1 MGKHYSKVKK
11 GMVFW
16 FDQKSYGGGVDFREY
31 VGSNGK
37 TYKSHIQMNY
47 RPYLVVSNDSGNS
60 SSPTCNIVP
69 ITTSDDKT
77 EIPVH
82 VRFIFEGE
90 PQYIL
95 CEQVRTVDTM
105 ALGKYHCTL
114 SDEIMKKV
122 EQAMAIQFAIRPE
135 ISLTDFDLSNTVKTL
150 ETMVEKILQNKMK
163 QMEER
168 SVKIP
173 ISDIEDAAIRLG
185 EMVEDLIIDSK
196 PKESVSG
203 NNQLPPEWVKEEIK
217 QTGLKPVER
226 SKKESSAV
234 PPVQSNKTL
243 KSYKGLSQVE
253 KFNQRYN
260 IDKNSNS
267 EKKVEEK
274 PIDKKRKRNS
284 WTDEKRRAYLKDFET
299 MTPQE
304 MMKKYG
310 FSSIQSVFQ
319 TKYACKNALAKSSV

>member
-1 MGKHYSKVKK
+1 MGKQYSKVKK

-16 FDQKSYGGGVDFREY
+16 FDQKSYGGGREFI
-31 VGSNGK
+31 GNNGK
-37 TYKSHIQMNY
+37 TYKSHVQMNY
-47 RPYLVVSNDSGNS
+47 RPYLVVSNDFGNA

-90 PQYIL
+90 PQWIL
-95 CEQVRTVDTM
+95 CEQVRTVDTI

-122 EQAMAIQFAIRPE
+122 EQAMVIQFAIRSE

-150 ETMVEKILQNKMK
+150 ETMVEKILQSKMK

-168 SVKIP
+168 TTKIP

-196 PKESVSG
+196 SKESVSDS
-203 NNQLPPEWVKEEIK
+203 NQIPPKTGLLEEIEK
-217 QTGLKPVER
+217 TELKEVNRPKETSPVI
-226 SKKESSAV
+226 
-234 PPVQSNKTL
+234 PPVQSRNNP

-253 KFNQRYN
+253 KFNKRYN
-260 IDKNSNS
+260 VDNNSNS
-267 EKKVEEK
+267 EKKMEEK
-274 PIDKKRKRNS
+274 PIEKKRKRNT

-304 MMKKYG
+304 IMKKYG

-319 TKYACKNALAKSSV
+319 TKYACKNALSKS